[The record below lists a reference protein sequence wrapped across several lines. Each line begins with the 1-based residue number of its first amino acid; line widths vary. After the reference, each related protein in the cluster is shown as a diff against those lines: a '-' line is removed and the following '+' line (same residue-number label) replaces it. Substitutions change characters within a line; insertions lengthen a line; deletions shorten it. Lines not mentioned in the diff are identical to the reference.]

1 MFKWGY
7 NLSRL
12 KINDTELTDVLAR
25 IPMALDKQISFNFSE
40 NELEGLKTD
49 FRQHWFI
56 SVLYVNRTNS
66 LPVNNL
72 ITTNSKFWEVKFWLL
87 LVTYWSLDFVG
98 RFRYKIVK
106 SLFHVIFFEN
116 TIAMKKLFFFWIKL
130 MPLKVHK
137 RLIITLMENMIF
149 IQFFNY
155 LFFVQFKILF
165 YIKGKLGLQGDSKK
179 RKEIYAFR
187 PEFKCNTGA
196 GLSYDGVG
204 SASRFGLT
212 FLRIG
217 YAQTNFTELK
227 SYDYIPE

>member
-7 NLSRL
+7 SKSRL
-12 KINDTELTDVLAR
+12 GVSNAELPVAFTKVPTMLSSQVD
-25 IPMALDKQISFNFSE
+25 FNFANTE
-40 NELEGLKTD
+40 FEELKND
-49 FRQHWFI
+49 FRQHWF
-56 SVLYVNRTNS
+56 VTALYSNKTNH
-66 LPVNNL
+66 LPINNVV
-72 ITTNSKFWEVKFWLL
+72 TTNSKFWEVKFWLL

-106 SLFHVIFFEN
+106 SLFHIIFFEN
-116 TIAMKKLFFFWIKL
+116 TVAMKKLFFFWVKL
-130 MPLKVHK
+130 MPLRVHK
-137 RLIITLMENMIF
+137 KLIITLMENMIF

-187 PEFKCNTGA
+187 PEFKCNTSA
-196 GLSYDGVG
+196 GLSYDGIG

-212 FLRIG
+212 FFRIG